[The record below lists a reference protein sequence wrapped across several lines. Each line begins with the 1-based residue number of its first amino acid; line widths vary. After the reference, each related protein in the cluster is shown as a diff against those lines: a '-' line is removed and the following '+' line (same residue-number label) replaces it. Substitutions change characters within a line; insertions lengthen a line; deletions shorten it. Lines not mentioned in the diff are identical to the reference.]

1 MAIGQTCGAAVF
13 DPDAIRI
20 NADSSSVCG
29 LPVATSRYGGVVK
42 SPRLLLTFTLATLA
56 TISGCRSDS
65 PRRSDAVVVAHPAPS
80 PVVAPPSLLAA
91 LSAAAPAADPA
102 VIALALQASRCALG
116 QRVSE
121 DHPPASTRLAVID
134 YSRPS
139 TQQRLWVF
147 DLQEPRLLYSEYVAH
162 GRNSGDNLATRFSN
176 RDGSLQS
183 SLGLFR
189 TAETYEGDNGY
200 SLRMDGLEP
209 GFNDR
214 ARDRALVMHGAW
226 YVDPLQALKQGRLGR
241 SLGCPALRPQVAH
254 AVIDSLK
261 QGQLLFAYYP
271 DREWLA
277 HSRLLDC
284 GETATAGEPG
294 STRVHIPAR

>member
-1 MAIGQTCGAAVF
+1 LVKSLRFLLIVLAAV
-13 DPDAIRI
+13 A
-20 NADSSSVCG
+20 
-29 LPVATSRYGGVVK
+29 VV
-42 SPRLLLTFTLATLA
+42 LT
-56 TISGCRSDS
+56 GCRSDS
-65 PRRSDAVVVAHPAPS
+65 PSRPAEAVSSRPVPAPAAI
-80 PVVAPPSLLAA
+80 PLLAA
-91 LSAAAPAADPA
+91 LSAAAPEADPA
-102 VIALALQASRCALG
+102 VLALALRARSCAI
-116 QRVSE
+116 
-121 DHPPASTRLAVID
+121 DAATTTRLAVID

-147 DLQEPRLLYSEYVAH
+147 ALQQPRLLYSEYVAH
-162 GRNSGDNLATRFSN
+162 GRNSGENLATRFSN

-189 TAETYEGDNGY
+189 TAETYDGDNGY

-209 GFNDR
+209 GINDR

-254 AVIDSLK
+254 ALIDSIK

-271 DREWLA
+271 DRDWLA
-277 HSRLLDC
+277 HSRLLGC
-284 GETATAGEPG
+284 GASATAGEPG
-294 STRVHIPAR
+294 STGIHITAH